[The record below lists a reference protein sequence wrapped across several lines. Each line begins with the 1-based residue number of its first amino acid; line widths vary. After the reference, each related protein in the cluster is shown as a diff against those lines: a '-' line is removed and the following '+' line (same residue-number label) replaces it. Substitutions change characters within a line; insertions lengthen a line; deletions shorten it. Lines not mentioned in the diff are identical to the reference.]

1 MKSPFIQPLSYIR
14 RYSRYSKYFLIFL
27 IGFLIALLQQ
37 FNKRDDSEKG
47 FFKDL
52 AREVQEKRTAFNE
65 DSTIVDAL
73 HLTSRLLGYRTEI
86 FTKHEEGRYQ
96 YDGSLTGDLMSAK
109 GACGSYAD
117 VLAQLLETIGF
128 KTRIPQMKVGNIYG
142 GHIITE
148 VLSSK
153 GWVVLD
159 ASNNL
164 YFTTPAGKL
173 ASFQEVSSNW
183 AYYRAQTPKDYNQA
197 YSYADVRYT
206 NWQKIPVVM
215 PMLKKV
221 LTITLGEKR
230 VSTISIRPY
239 FLRQYRIY
247 CILIILS
254 IVFLSVLL
262 LRNLLKRSLGR
273 VISITP
279 NRASTLSLR
288 LEQNY
293 SAEG

>member
-1 MKSPFIQPLSYIR
+1 MKSPFIQPLAYIR
-14 RYSRYSKYFLIFL
+14 RYSRYSKYILIFI

-37 FNKRDDSEKG
+37 FNKRDISEKD

-52 AREVQEKRTAFNE
+52 AREVQEKRTVFNE
-65 DSTIVDAL
+65 DSTILDAL
-73 HLTSRLLGYRTEI
+73 HITNHLLGYRTEI
-86 FTKHEEGRYQ
+86 FTRHLEGRYV
-96 YDGSLTGDLMSAK
+96 YDGTLTGDLMSAK

-117 VLAQLLETIGF
+117 VLAQLLETMGF
-128 KTRIPQMKVGNIYG
+128 KTRIPQMKVGPIYG

-173 ASFQEVSSNW
+173 ASFRDVSSNW
-183 AYYRAQTPKDYNQA
+183 AYYRAQTPKDYNQ
-197 YSYADVRYT
+197 SYRYEDARYT
-206 NWQKIPVVM
+206 NWEKIPVVM
-215 PMLKKV
+215 PMLKKA
-221 LTITLGEKR
+221 LSMTLGEKR
-230 VSTISIRPY
+230 VSTISLRPY

-247 CILIILS
+247 CILIIVS
-254 IVFLSVLL
+254 IVFLSGLL

-273 VISITP
+273 VIAINP
-279 NRASTLSLR
+279 NRSSALSLR
-288 LEQNY
+288 LEQNL

>member
-1 MKSPFIQPLSYIR
+1 MKSPFIQPFSYIR
-14 RYSRYSKYFLIFL
+14 RYSRYSKYVLIFI

-47 FFKDL
+47 FFKDI
-52 AREVQEKRTAFNE
+52 ARETLEKRAVFNE

-73 HLTSRLLGYRTEI
+73 HITNRLLGYRTEI
-86 FTKHEEGRYQ
+86 FTKHEEGRYD

-117 VLAQLLETIGF
+117 VLAQLLETMGF
-128 KTRIPQMKVGNIYG
+128 KTRIPQMKVGAIYG

-164 YFTTPAGKL
+164 FFTTPAGKL
-173 ASFQEVSSNW
+173 ASFKDVSSNW
-183 AYYRAQTPKDYNQA
+183 AYYKAQTPKDYNQA
-197 YSYADVRYT
+197 YRYEDVRYT
-206 NWQKIPVVM
+206 NWEKIPVIM

-221 LTITLGEKR
+221 LTMVLGPER
-230 VSTISIRPY
+230 VSTISIRPF
-239 FLRQYRIY
+239 FLRQYKFY
-247 CILIILS
+247 CILII
-254 IVFLSVLL
+254 ITIIILSVWL
-262 LRNLLKRSLGR
+262 LRNLLSRSLGR

-279 NRASTLSLR
+279 NRSSTISLR
-288 LEQNY
+288 LEQNFT
-293 SAEG
+293 AEG